1 MFNVYYLSVDS
12 WRDEEFAYFGVIEE
26 KVKLSLLLNSKHN

>member
-12 WRDEEFAYFGVIEE
+12 RRDEEFAYFGVIEE
-26 KVKLSLLLNSKHN
+26 KMKLSLLINSKHS